1 LDIFSYGVEC
11 SKIQT
16 FAAWS
21 AAIVQDN
28 YVIPTINAVYSF
40 AAALDVT
47 LREKCGSDY
56 KELCSNFLNTD
67 NINNVVMEKMET
79 LTFKDPSDFN
89 FRYIDREGNTGMDL
103 IYYDGTVL
111 RTVSKYRQNA
121 IGVCRNL
128 KRAADFTL

>member
-1 LDIFSYGVEC
+1 
-11 SKIQT
+11 
-16 FAAWS
+16 
-21 AAIVQDN
+21 
-28 YVIPTINAVYSF
+28 
-40 AAALDVT
+40 
-47 LREKCGSDY
+47 
-56 KELCSNFLNTD
+56 
-67 NINNVVMEKMET
+67 MEKMET

-128 KRAADFTL
+128 KRASDFTL